1 MNCTSKLNMEMTI
14 MNKTELE
21 AMNELYQDM
30 LDETPELTSTYFQP
44 SEEDLEAMAREMEG
58 E

>member
-1 MNCTSKLNMEMTI
+1 MEMTI

>member
-1 MNCTSKLNMEMTI
+1 MEMTI

-30 LDETPELTSTYFQP
+30 LDETPELTATYFQP
-44 SEEDLEAMAREMEG
+44 SEEDLEAMAREMG
-58 E
+58 GA